1 MKQVL
6 TLLTL
11 VFAVTMTLFI
21 ASGSAQAVNDD
32 TSQQQAENVPLNTS
46 HSCVLMEEKV

>member
-6 TLLTL
+6 TLLAL

-21 ASGSAQAVNDD
+21 ASGSAHAVNDGA
-32 TSQQQAENVPLNTS
+32 SQLQAQSVLLNAS
-46 HSCVLMEEKV
+46 HSENKV

>member
-21 ASGSAQAVNDD
+21 ASGSAHAVNNEENLLQKFDAAVN
-32 TSQQQAENVPLNTS
+32 AEQLCILS
-46 HSCVLMEEKV
+46 KKSA